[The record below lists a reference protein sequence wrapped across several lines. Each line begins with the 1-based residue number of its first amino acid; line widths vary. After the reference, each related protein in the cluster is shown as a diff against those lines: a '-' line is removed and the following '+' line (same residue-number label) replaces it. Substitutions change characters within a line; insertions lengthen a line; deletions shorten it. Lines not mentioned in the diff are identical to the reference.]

1 MCVSSSWLLEQG
13 QPHHSPEQPR
23 LVHVV
28 ITLGFTL
35 GELGQ
40 RYAENSQVC
49 QREAPQTWLLHKH
62 ELQQGRIPIET
73 KKKNGIWGR
82 KTLIPVVW
90 RAVPS
95 CCLDLDPLE

>member
-73 KKKNGIWGR
+73 KKKKKWDMGSENSDSSG
-82 KTLIPVVW
+82 
-90 RAVPS
+90 
-95 CCLDLDPLE
+95 LEGSAQLLP

>member
-28 ITLGFTL
+28 IRLGFTL

-49 QREAPQTWLLHKH
+49 QREAPQTWLLHNH
-62 ELQQGRIPIET
+62 ELQQGPIPIET
-73 KKKNGIWGR
+73 KR
-82 KTLIPVVW
+82 KW
-90 RAVPS
+90 DMGS
-95 CCLDLDPLE
+95 ENSDSSGLEGSAQLLP